1 MSDEKVIKAVC
12 FEAEDLPT
20 TCWPI
25 VVSDEEGNVTI
36 ENLSDLL
43 ARQQIA
49 RDTDG
54 SVKYTPPSED
64 LIIVNSQ
71 DFQPKDRKHLDY
83 CKHCGIPFSEHLG
96 VTPTCAQHIEAQSK
110 LNKIYTLAQ
119 AFLDEEWYSLT
130 YRISAHE
137 MCKEIMELKDKRVSD
152 A

>member
-64 LIIVNSQ
+64 LIIAGSQ

-83 CKHCGIPFSEHLG
+83 CKHCGIPFSKHLG
-96 VTPTCAQHIEAQSK
+96 VTPTCAQHMEAQKK
-110 LNKIYTLAQ
+110 LQTIFALVEAHRTEQ
-119 AFLDEEWYSLT
+119 H
-130 YRISAHE
+130 YRKSHADLRLWE
-137 MCKEIMELKDKRVSD
+137 AVLGLKPQ
-152 A
+152 